1 LHGLVHAQD
10 EEEDEGDDDERPR
23 QKRNRF
29 IDDIAAVDEDEEE
42 EEDDVRARA
51 QGALAPGT
59 AAVSV
64 PATFIG
70 GVHVVPVCGVRMWT
84 RPERATVLA

>member
-10 EEEDEGDDDERPR
+10 EEDDEGDDDERPR

-59 AAVSV
+59 AAALL
-64 PATFIG
+64 PQTAPPCIQ
-70 GVHVVPVCGVRMWT
+70 VPVDAVCVC
-84 RPERATVLA
+84 